1 MYYGKKKAI
10 IITVII
16 VLLVLILATG
26 GVLAYFFTDLFKS
39 NETLFYKYM
48 AIGLENMAIPS
59 SMQLQNIAN
68 MQQSSPYEVNG
79 ELSLGYTPAEETEES
94 LSAADALGQVTVA
107 VTGQNDPLQEAS
119 YRKLDLQLAGN
130 SIFEVEYANSN
141 QIAALKSDEIVNAYV
156 GIKNENL
163 KVLAQ
168 KLGVQDTETIPDSI
182 GENTANI
189 GELSSITEEERT
201 HIQET
206 YTQVIQQTI
215 SDSLYTKQQE
225 MTIQKDGI
233 EYVTTAYRLD
243 LSSQDVKNVVVQILQ
258 TLRED
263 SITLNWLT
271 TKAKLLGLGEEY
283 TQVNQLTA
291 TIENWI
297 EQINENENFAEG
309 GLSLVVYTY
318 QGETIQMEAIMG
330 NTLKLTINSENG
342 ETGNSK
348 INIQLENL
356 SSEGDFS
363 KIQLS
368 VTINVTDAQT
378 VIQGEM
384 NIDDETMYTVNTTT
398 TGTASQNNVNTI
410 TEFIMSQGGESWTI
424 NYTEQKN
431 FVEEVEN
438 MVLLDNTNC
447 AILNDYPTDQL
458 QQLLTAITQ
467 RTMVVWMEKM
477 QTINNYI
484 NPVPTVQPSGVQ
496 S

>member
-1 MYYGKKKAI
+1 M
-10 IITVII
+10 
-16 VLLVLILATG
+16 
-26 GVLAYFFTDLFKS
+26 
-39 NETLFYKYM
+39 
-48 AIGLENMAIPS
+48 
-59 SMQLQNIAN
+59 
-68 MQQSSPYEVNG
+68 
-79 ELSLGYTPAEETEES
+79 
-94 LSAADALGQVTVA
+94 
-107 VTGQNDPLQEAS
+107 
-119 YRKLDLQLAGN
+119 
-130 SIFEVEYANSN
+130 
-141 QIAALKSDEIVNAYV
+141 
-156 GIKNENL
+156 
-163 KVLAQ
+163 
-168 KLGVQDTETIPDSI
+168 QDTETISDSI

-206 YTQVIQQTI
+206 YNQVIQQTI
-215 SDSLYTKQQE
+215 SDSLYTKQKE

-243 LSSQDVKNVVVQILQ
+243 LSSQDVKNVAVQILQ

-410 TEFIMSQGGESWTI
+410 TEFIMNQGGESWTI

-467 RTMVVWMEKM
+467 RTMVFWMETM

>member
-16 VLLVLILATG
+16 VLLVLILAAG
-26 GVLAYFFTDLFKS
+26 GVCAYFFTDLFKS
-39 NETLFYKYM
+39 NETLFLKYM
-48 AIGLENMAIPS
+48 VAGLQNMQVPASTQLQDIT
-59 SMQLQNIAN
+59 SMQQNN
-68 MQQSSPYEVNG
+68 PYEVNG
-79 ELSLGYTPAEETEES
+79 EISLGYTPAEETEES

-168 KLGVQDTETIPDSI
+168 KLGVQDTETMPDSF
-182 GENTANI
+182 GENTINI
-189 GELSSITEEERT
+189 EELTSITEEERT

-206 YTQVIQQTI
+206 YTQVLQQTI
-215 SDSLYTKQQE
+215 PDELYTKQQE

-243 LSSQDVKNVVVQILQ
+243 LSAQDVKNVVVQMLQ

-271 TKAKLLGLGEEY
+271 TKAKLLNLSEEY
-283 TQVNQLTA
+283 AQVNQLTA

-297 EQINENENFAEG
+297 EQINENQNFAEG

-348 INIQLENL
+348 INAQLENL

-363 KIQLS
+363 KMQLS

-384 NIDDETMYTVNTTT
+384 NIDDETMYMVNTTT
-398 TGTASQNNVNTI
+398 TGTASQNNVNTT
-410 TEFIMSQGGESWTI
+410 TEFIMNQGGDSWTI

-431 FVEEVEN
+431 FVEEVED
-438 MVLLDNTNC
+438 MVILDNTNC

-467 RTMVVWMEKM
+467 RTIVVWMEKV
-477 QTINNYI
+477 QEINNYI
-484 NPVPTVQPSGVQ
+484 NPVPTVQPSEVQ